1 MKKEGEGRVEFFIC
15 TDISGRYLYIVETDV
30 RIFPQ
35 KQKAGLATPVHN
47 VGGGKTCCMKH
58 SQWVFLSAAIFIAK
72 QDYGA

>member
-30 RIFPQ
+30 RIFLQ

-47 VGGGKTCCMKH
+47 VGG
-58 SQWVFLSAAIFIAK
+58 W
-72 QDYGA
+72 QDLLHET

>member
-15 TDISGRYLYIVETDV
+15 TDISGIYLYIVEPHV

-35 KQKAGLATPVHN
+35 KQTAGLATPLHN
-47 VGGGKTCCMKH
+47 VGGGKACCMKL
-58 SQWVFLSAAIFIAK
+58 SQRVFLSAAIFIAK